1 MFRQVLCDC
10 SLRKQPGR
18 RRTRALRVYRAKQCL
33 GGLAALLA
41 LYGKATRAGQS
52 LRPTPVTYPHPRVP
66 GGMQEC
72 TLLGSNQRLL
82 GPPYEGLAGQRVSSP
97 GVLPA
102 CPGNERLGPEVG
114 VGV

>member
-1 MFRQVLCDC
+1 M
-10 SLRKQPGR
+10 
-18 RRTRALRVYRAKQCL
+18 ANQCL
-33 GGLAALLA
+33 GGLAVLLA

-66 GGMQEC
+66 GGMQKC
-72 TLLGSNQRLL
+72 MPLGSNQRLL
-82 GPPYEGLAGQRVSSP
+82 GLPYEGLAGQRVISP

-102 CPGNERLGPEVG
+102 RPGNERVGPEVG